1 LRIQQ
6 EILDRCI
13 AKQTTTT
20 TTSVSIPTARAPIDH
35 DIKVK
40 VILIRAME
48 HELDLDKVA
57 PERELM
63 AMQCAE
69 LDRYYDKVCS
79 AHQQWWEA

>member
-13 AKQTTTT
+13 AKQTTAT
-20 TTSVSIPTARAPIDH
+20 TTSAFIPTARAPIDH

-63 AMQCAE
+63 AMQRAE